1 MLELRPTVARRP
13 GVSLQHQPASTIRVH
28 TKYSKQKLVD
38 FSLSVKDIL
47 AEDR

>member
-13 GVSLQHQPASTIRVH
+13 GVGLQHQPASTSRVYA
-28 TKYSKQKLVD
+28 KYSKQELVD
-38 FSLSVKDIL
+38 FSLSVKDIP